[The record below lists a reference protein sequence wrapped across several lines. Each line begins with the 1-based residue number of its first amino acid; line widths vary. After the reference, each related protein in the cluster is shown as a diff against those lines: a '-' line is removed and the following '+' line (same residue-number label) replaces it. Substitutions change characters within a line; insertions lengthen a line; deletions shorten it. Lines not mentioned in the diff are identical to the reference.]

1 MSRVP
6 TSPGR
11 KFTVI
16 AMLVAAVML
25 TAAPAVVH
33 GVWSRRWRDPADM
46 SAAARSVEDF
56 PRQFGEWKQ
65 HGDDE
70 TMPEE
75 ALRELRC
82 TGYIN
87 RHYVNQK
94 LGREV
99 TVLLMVGQSGPLVRH
114 PPEICYGNQA
124 NELMQKPANVDL
136 SSPDARKHTFRFLRY
151 KNPGAAS
158 GEFSV
163 CYGWSADGTWDVPD
177 YPRLKF
183 GGEPLLY
190 KLQVLTSDPVPRDVN
205 LPVATTKFM
214 DEFLP
219 LLRDRLQASVH

>member
-1 MSRVP
+1 ISRRAAMPRREQPIVAPAHLVSPPPLSRPATARFSNGSRPTCGKRPRQEVDMSNVP
-6 TSPGR
+6 ASPGR

-25 TAAPAVVH
+25 TAAPALVH

-46 SAAARSVEDF
+46 AKAARSVEDF
-56 PRQFGEWKQ
+56 PRQFGDWKQ

-75 ALRELRC
+75 AVRELRC
-82 TGYIN
+82 AGYIN

-99 TVLLMVGQSGPLVRH
+99 TVLLMVGPSGPLVRH

-124 NELMQKPANVDL
+124 NELLQKPANMAGA
-136 SSPDARKHTFRFLRY
+136 SPDSQNHTFRFLRY

-158 GEFSV
+158 GE
-163 CYGWSADGTWDVPD
+163 
-177 YPRLKF
+177 
-183 GGEPLLY
+183 
-190 KLQVLTSDPVPRDVN
+190 
-205 LPVATTKFM
+205 
-214 DEFLP
+214 
-219 LLRDRLQASVH
+219 